1 MENDVARAL
10 LNEFHRR
17 VIEESVPRIKKC
29 LDMVE
34 ESQVWFRQND
44 QVNSIGNL
52 ILHLTGNARQW
63 ILSGLMGQDDHRKRS
78 REFIPD
84 QDLSKKQ
91 LTEMLDE
98 LVINLEKALQ
108 TCNIDR
114 LLEIR
119 RVQVY
124 EESGV
129 SILVHVI
136 EHFSYHTGQITL
148 LTKQMTNR
156 QTGFYEENLE
166 I

>member
-1 MENDVARAL
+1 MENDVSGAL

-29 LDMVE
+29 LEMVE
-34 ESQVWFRQND
+34 EGQIWFRQND

-52 ILHLTGNARQW
+52 ILHLNGNARQW
-63 ILSGLMGQDDHRKRS
+63 ILSGLLGQDDHRIRFK
-78 REFIPD
+78 EFIPD
-84 QDLSKKQ
+84 QNINKKQ
-91 LTEMLDE
+91 LLEMLDV
-98 LVINLEKALQ
+98 LVDDLEKALQ
-108 TCNIDR
+108 TGNIDR

-119 RVQVY
+119 KVQVY

-156 QTGFYEENLE
+156 QTGYYEENLE

>member
-1 MENDVARAL
+1 
-10 LNEFHRR
+10 
-17 VIEESVPRIKKC
+17 
-29 LDMVE
+29 MVE
-34 ESQVWFRQND
+34 EGQIWFRQND

-52 ILHLTGNARQW
+52 ILHLNGNARQW
-63 ILSGLMGQDDHRKRS
+63 ILSGLLGQDDHRIRFK
-78 REFIPD
+78 EFIPD
-84 QDLSKKQ
+84 QNINKKQ
-91 LTEMLDE
+91 LLEMLDV
-98 LVINLEKALQ
+98 LVDDLEKALQ
-108 TCNIDR
+108 TGNIDR

-119 RVQVY
+119 KVQVY

-156 QTGFYEENLE
+156 QTGYYEENLE